1 MEYLMKWIL
10 VLISIVLIL
19 SLPVTAAEIG
29 IEPDDGAYLLV
40 FTSGQPSVISA
51 YTVQLDYD
59 SNISVMDV
67 SAVEPFEVFSKIY
80 PEEGFL
86 RISAFAMTPHN
97 EATRVPLARIMA
109 GSGFSPLIRIEC
121 LDDYDQNPIPIEG
134 ITTPEPTEE
143 MLTEYQTEVYL
154 PPVTPVMTV
163 PNEVRKVWTLPVELY
178 VPGTVATVSPTI
190 TPEAIVAT
198 PTTGA
203 TEKVISP
210 SEVVPAVQIPVT
222 DSTFEGPD
230 TPVSTTPISLI
241 PVIGGLLIVMLIIRS
256 RVY

>member
-1 MEYLMKWIL
+1 MKWIL
-10 VLISIVLIL
+10 VLISIALIL

-59 SNISVMDV
+59 PLIPVMDV
-67 SAVEPFEVFSKIY
+67 SAVEPFEVFSKIN

-109 GSGFSPLIRIEC
+109 GSGFSPSIRIEC
-121 LDDYDQNPIPIEG
+121 LDDFDQNLIPIEG
-134 ITTPEPTEE
+134 GTAPEPTEE
-143 MLTEYQTEVYL
+143 MLPEYQTEVYL
-154 PPVTPVMTV
+154 PPVTLTPAV
-163 PNEVRKVWTLPVELY
+163 PNEVRKVWALPVELF
-178 VPGTVATVSPTI
+178 VPRTMVTVSPTV

-198 PTTGA
+198 PTAVG
-203 TEKVISP
+203 TEEVLSP
-210 SEVVPAVQIPVT
+210 SGEVPVVQ
-222 DSTFEGPD
+222 
-230 TPVSTTPISLI
+230 TPVSEPTFEKTDIPVSKTPL
-241 PVIGGLLIVMLIIRS
+241 PLMQVIGGLLIAMLIIWS
-256 RVY
+256 REY